1 MSISQIH
8 YTDVD
13 EQQNKTLASNQQL
26 DTAR

>member
-13 EQQNKTLASNQQL
+13 EQQNNAPASNQQL